1 MKDEILEFI
10 NVQILKNRDSVDEN
24 RELLVS
30 GVLDSL
36 AVMNLVAFIEKSAS
50 RKIPPLDVTLENF
63 STVASMVD
71 YLERA
76 PSGN

>member
-10 NVQILKNRDSVDEN
+10 NVQLLKNRDNVDEH

-30 GVLDSL
+30 GILDSL
-36 AVMNLVAFIEKSAS
+36 SVMNLVAFIEKTAN

-63 STVASMVD
+63 STVSDMVD
-71 YLERA
+71 YLERGS
-76 PSGN
+76 PGS